1 MKNKL
6 FSILFALLL
15 FVPLNS
21 LKAISSEDVNYTI
34 SNYYI
39 QSDIDIAGSLNVKE
53 LIILDGT
60 FNGYVRDINWS
71 NPKLNKFTGKD
82 KDFEGSSIYNASELV
97 KLKVGTL
104 KLSSTPKFED
114 MANKIEYFAES
125 DKAVNG
131 DSKKYELSKSKT
143 GYSIKMFNPA
153 RNSRKAFYI
162 EYTIPNVV
170 VKHKDVAELYYN
182 FIGEDYTD
190 EIENLEIRT
199 FLPESD
205 SSKNFKIWAH
215 GPLNG
220 SIYKIKDN
228 LGSVLKCTN
237 LPKNTPVD
245 VRMTYD
251 KELFPISINK
261 SKMTDINAADKILK
275 VEKQRA
281 DDANNKRKAAKLK
294 VLFLNITCIIYMV
307 LLLVIGVYIYINFD
321 RELKSNFK
329 NKYYR
334 EIIDDYPIY
343 CVEYLL
349 NKTITEKT
357 MSASILNLIYK
368 KNIAIEETDKKHE
381 YIFKLKNNKK
391 LSSTE
396 QKLVDLLFN
405 EVGNGESFTSKD
417 LKKAAKTESYYDAQ
431 KAWKTAVEAEAEDQN
446 FYYTEDKFKKIAIL
460 YGVIGIVLFII
471 NMLFDIWSLYP
482 IFALILTI
490 FFIFYI
496 ILLKKRTEKGN
507 EDYHKWKAFKNYLK
521 DFGRFD
527 EKDLPEIKLWER
539 LLVYAAV
546 FGITKEVQKSMKLKL
561 EQIDP
566 NSNYI
571 SSNTMFN
578 YFLYT
583 NLVHDVEVNVHNTM
597 SAAQAAETARSSGSG
612 SGGGFS
618 SGGGFGGGGGGG
630 HGF

>member
-1 MKNKL
+1 MKKIL
-6 FSILFALLL
+6 YSIIFTFILFI
-15 FVPLNS
+15 PIINLN
-21 LKAISSEDVNYTI
+21 AISSDEVDYTI

-53 LIILDGT
+53 LIVLDGT
-60 FNGYVRDINWS
+60 FNGYVRDIKWS
-71 NPKLNKFTGKD
+71 NPNVPKFSGKD
-82 KDFEGSSIYNASELV
+82 KDFEGSSIYNATEIV

-104 KLSSTPKFED
+104 KLSNTPKFED
-114 MANKIEYFAES
+114 IGNKIDYFTES
-125 DKAVNG
+125 DNAASG
-131 DSKKYELSKSKT
+131 DDKKYELSKSKT
-143 GYSIKMFNPA
+143 GYSIKMFNPS

-162 EYTIPNVV
+162 EYTIPNVA
-170 VKHKDVAELYYN
+170 VKHKDVAELYWN
-182 FIGEDYTD
+182 FIGDGYEDD
-190 EIENLEIRT
+190 IQNLEIRT
-199 FLPESD
+199 FLPDPD

-228 LGSVLKCTN
+228 LGCVLKCTN

-261 SKMTDINAADKILK
+261 SKMTDINATDKILK

-281 DDANNKRKAAKLK
+281 DDANKKRKAAKLK

-357 MSASILNLIYK
+357 MSASILDLIYK

-446 FYYTEDKFKKIAIL
+446 FYFTENKFKKIGIL
-460 YGVIGIVLFII
+460 YAIIGIVLFII
-471 NMLFDIWSLYP
+471 NFQFNVFSMLPVAAF
-482 IFALILTI
+482 ILTI
-490 FFIFYI
+490 IFLFYI
-496 ILLKKRTEKGN
+496 FTLKKRTEKGN

-539 LLVYAAV
+539 ILVYAAI
-546 FGITKEVQKSMKLKL
+546 FGITKEVQKSMKVKL
-561 EQIDP
+561 EEINP
-566 NSNYI
+566 NYNTTYHD
-571 SSNTMFN
+571 TMFN

-583 NLVHDVEVNVHNTM
+583 NLVHDVETNVHNTM